1 MWNISNILGSTITNG
16 ARRTREVKSRIALVQ
31 AAFNKEKALFTSKL
45 NLDLKKKLIQCYIWS
60 IALYGAES
68 GTLQKVDQKYLKSFE
83 MWCLRRMERI
93 IWPNHVR
100 NEEVLHRVKKER
112 NILYTLERR
121 KANWMDHI
129 CRNCLPKHLTEWKI
143 QGRIKVMGRWGRRY
157 KQLLITWRK
166 KKDTGNWKRKHYITL
181 CSELTLEEAMD
192 LS

>member
-93 IWPNHVR
+93 I
-100 NEEVLHRVKKER
+100 
-112 NILYTLERR
+112 
-121 KANWMDHI
+121 
-129 CRNCLPKHLTEWKI
+129 
-143 QGRIKVMGRWGRRY
+143 
-157 KQLLITWRK
+157 
-166 KKDTGNWKRKHYITL
+166 
-181 CSELTLEEAMD
+181 
-192 LS
+192 